1 MNKTR
6 MKIYS
11 CFAVLA
17 AVALAAAM
25 LFFARPARVKAESET
40 FAVSQIFF
48 AKPGENT
55 GVERITAA
63 DEANGLPAYLYD
75 EQNAGFKKDYTCSG
89 ALVLLSKTVS
99 ASEIFS
105 TVRSQN
111 FVISDN
117 TADDTL
123 VEFFPAGLYNNYYDK
138 IISRIW

>member
-1 MNKTR
+1 MKKTKS
-6 MKIYS
+6 KIYT
-11 CFAVLA
+11 CLALLAV
-17 AVALAAAM
+17 VALALLM
-25 LFFARPARVKAESET
+25 LSFAVPSRVKAENEA
-40 FAVSQIFF
+40 FNVSQIFF

-55 GVERITAA
+55 GAERITAA

-123 VEFFPAGLYNNYYDK
+123 VEFFP
-138 IISRIW
+138 S